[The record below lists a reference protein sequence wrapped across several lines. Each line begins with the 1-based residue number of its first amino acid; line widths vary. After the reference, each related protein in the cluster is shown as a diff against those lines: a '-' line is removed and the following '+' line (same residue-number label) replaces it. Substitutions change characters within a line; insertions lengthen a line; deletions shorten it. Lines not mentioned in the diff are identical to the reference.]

1 MTVPQ
6 VDVEE
11 YGYFADNQRRHA
23 DDTHLFEVHEPYN
36 GKLFARVAAGS
47 RADARLAV
55 DAASKAFA
63 GWSGSAPDEKA
74 RLFLKAA
81 EIVRR
86 RRTEIAEVLARET
99 GSTISFATF
108 QQDLRRS
115 QNVDV
120 RAQHDRHIES
130 SRRPASLQGRYDFIV
145 VGAGAAGSVLAA
157 ELSASGAQVLV
168 IESGGPDDAPTI
180 ANPSVWF
187 YNVGG
192 PLDYHLPVT
201 PSPRLNNRKFNMAL
215 GHVLG
220 GGSSINAMVW
230 MRGMQR
236 DYDGWA
242 KNGAKGWAFAD
253 VLPVFKSQED
263 WEGGANE
270 WRGAGGPIHIRRP
283 KDPHPT
289 APAFIDAAREM
300 GMPILDDVNGPMR
313 PGAGYINMNIAADGT
328 RVSAVRAFLRPA
340 LSRPNLTL
348 LLNTN
353 VVKLNFKGTRCVG
366 VKLMT
371 DGAVKDIAADKEVIL
386 AAGAINSPKLLMLSG
401 VGEAKALRSLGI
413 DVVENLPGVGENL
426 QDHVLVSGVVFKYK
440 GKMPDRPADSNA
452 VEAEAYLSS
461 GPSGDTDISLV
472 LHQLPVVTPEVAS
485 RFGTPPPDAFTIA
498 PALVQPTSRG
508 SVRLASNNFQDAA
521 VIDGNYLGTDHDFAA
536 IVRAIEAAREL
547 GNQHAFDSLRESELI
562 PGPKA
567 SAEEIRELA
576 RLASASFGHAVG
588 TCKMGVDKLAVVD
601 PELRVHG
608 ILGLRVADASVMPRI
623 ITGPGTNA
631 STHMIAGR
639 AATLI
644 LG

>member
-1 MTVPQ
+1 MI
-6 VDVEE
+6 
-11 YGYFADNQRRHA
+11 
-23 DDTHLFEVHEPYN
+23 DTSN
-36 GKLFARVAAGS
+36 K
-47 RADARLAV
+47 
-55 DAASKAFA
+55 
-63 GWSGSAPDEKA
+63 
-74 RLFLKAA
+74 
-81 EIVRR
+81 EIQ
-86 RRTEIAEVLARET
+86 
-99 GSTISFATF
+99 S
-108 QQDLRRS
+108 
-115 QNVDV
+115 
-120 RAQHDRHIES
+120 H
-130 SRRPASLQGRYDFIV
+130 YDFIV

-168 IESGGPDDAPTI
+168 IESGGSDDAPTI

-192 PLDYHLPVT
+192 PLDYHLPIA

-242 KNGAKGWAFAD
+242 ANGARGWAFAD
-253 VLPVFKSQED
+253 VLPVFKKQED
-263 WEGGANE
+263 WEGGANA

-289 APAFIDAAREM
+289 APAFIEAAREM

-340 LSRPNLTL
+340 LPRPNLTL
-348 LLNTN
+348 LLNAQ
-353 VVKLNFKGTRCVG
+353 VVKLNFTGTRCVG
-366 VKLMT
+366 VKIMT

-386 AAGAINSPKLLMLSG
+386 TSGTINSPKLLMLSG
-401 VGEAKALRSLGI
+401 IGEAKALRSHGI

-472 LHQLPVVTPEVAS
+472 LHQLPAVTPEIAS
-485 RFGTPPPDAFTIA
+485 RFGAPPPDAFTIA
-498 PALVQPTSRG
+498 PALVQPTSKG
-508 SVRLASNNFQDAA
+508 AVRLASNNFQDAA
-521 VIDGNYLGTDHDFAA
+521 VIDGNYLGTDQDFAA

-547 GNQHAFDSLRESELI
+547 GNQHAFDSVREIEVM

-567 SAEEIRELA
+567 GTEEIQELA
-576 RLASASFGHAVG
+576 RLGSASFGHA
-588 TCKMGVDKLAVVD
+588 
-601 PELRVHG
+601 
-608 ILGLRVADASVMPRI
+608 
-623 ITGPGTNA
+623 
-631 STHMIAGR
+631 
-639 AATLI
+639 
-644 LG
+644 

>member
-1 MTVPQ
+1 MT
-6 VDVEE
+6 DV
-11 YGYFADNQRRHA
+11 
-23 DDTHLFEVHEPYN
+23 L
-36 GKLFARVAAGS
+36 
-47 RADARLAV
+47 
-55 DAASKAFA
+55 
-63 GWSGSAPDEKA
+63 
-74 RLFLKAA
+74 
-81 EIVRR
+81 
-86 RRTEIAEVLARET
+86 RE
-99 GSTISFATF
+99 
-108 QQDLRRS
+108 
-115 QNVDV
+115 
-120 RAQHDRHIES
+120 
-130 SRRPASLQGRYDFIV
+130 RYDFIV

-157 ELSASGAQVLV
+157 ELSASGEQVLI

-180 ANPSVWF
+180 ANPSIWF

-192 PLDYHLPVT
+192 PLDFHLPII

-220 GGSSINAMVW
+220 GGTSINAMVW

-242 KNGAKGWAFAD
+242 ENGAKGWAFAD

-270 WRGAGGPIHIRRP
+270 WRGSGGPIHIRRP
-283 KDPHPT
+283 KDPHPL
-289 APAFIDAAREM
+289 APAFLDAAREM

-313 PGAGYINMNIAADGT
+313 PGAGYINMNIAPHGT
-328 RVSAVRAFLRPA
+328 RVSAARAFLHPA

-366 VKLMT
+366 VRLMT
-371 DGAVKDIAADKEVIL
+371 DGTAKDIAANKEVIL
-386 AAGAINSPKLLMLSG
+386 AAGTINSPKLLMLSG
-401 VGEAKALRSLGI
+401 IGEAKALRSFGI
-413 DVVENLPGVGENL
+413 EVVENLPGVGENL
-426 QDHVLVSGVVFKYK
+426 QDHVLVSGVVFQYK

-485 RFGTPPPDAFTIA
+485 RFGAPPPDTFTIA
-498 PALVQPTSRG
+498 PALVQPTSKG

-521 VIDGNYLGTDHDFAA
+521 VIDGNYLGTDRDFAA
-536 IVRAIEAAREL
+536 VVSAIEAAREL
-547 GNQHAFDSLRESELI
+547 GNQHAFDNQRESELI

-567 SAEEIRELA
+567 SAEEIQELA
-576 RLASASFGHAVG
+576 RLASASFGHGVG

-601 PELRVHG
+601 PDLRVHG
-608 ILGLRVADASVMPRI
+608 ILGLRVADASVMPQI

-631 STHMIAGR
+631 SAHMVAGR
-639 AATLI
+639 AAKLI

>member
-1 MTVPQ
+1 MTTAA
-6 VDVEE
+6 VE
-11 YGYFADNQRRHA
+11 RKH
-23 DDTHLFEVHEPYN
+23 
-36 GKLFARVAAGS
+36 
-47 RADARLAV
+47 
-55 DAASKAFA
+55 
-63 GWSGSAPDEKA
+63 
-74 RLFLKAA
+74 
-81 EIVRR
+81 
-86 RRTEIAEVLARET
+86 
-99 GSTISFATF
+99 
-108 QQDLRRS
+108 
-115 QNVDV
+115 
-120 RAQHDRHIES
+120 
-130 SRRPASLQGRYDFIV
+130 YDFIV

-180 ANPSVWF
+180 ANPSIWF

-192 PLDYHLPVT
+192 PLDYHLPVN

-220 GGSSINAMVW
+220 GGTSINAMVW
-230 MRGMQR
+230 MRGMER

-242 KNGAKGWAFAD
+242 KNGAKGWSFAD
-253 VLPVFKSQED
+253 VLPVFKRQED
-263 WEGGANE
+263 WEGGANT

-283 KDPHPT
+283 NDPHPT
-289 APAFIDAAREM
+289 APAFLDAARQM
-300 GMPILDDVNGPMR
+300 GLPILDDVNGPVR
-313 PGAGYINMNIAADGT
+313 HGAGYINMNIAADGT

-353 VVKLNFKGTRCVG
+353 VVKLNFSGTRCVG
-366 VKLMT
+366 VKLMA
-371 DGAVKDIAADKEVIL
+371 DGALRDIAADKEVIL

-426 QDHVLVSGVVFKYK
+426 QDHVLALGVVFKYK

-461 GPSGDTDISLV
+461 SPSSDTDISLV
-472 LHQLPVVTPEVAS
+472 LHQMPAVSPEVAS
-485 RFGTPPPDAFTIA
+485 RFGTPPADAFTIA
-498 PALVQPTSRG
+498 PALVQPTSKG

-521 VIDGNYLGTDHDFAA
+521 VIDGNYLDTDHDFAA
-536 IVRAIEAAREL
+536 VVRAIEAAREL
-547 GNQHAFDSLRESELI
+547 GNQHGFDSLRESELI

-588 TCKMGVDKLAVVD
+588 TCKMGVDTIAVVD

-608 ILGLRVADASVMPRI
+608 VLGLRVADASVMPRI

-631 STHMIAGR
+631 SAHMIAGR
-639 AATLI
+639 ASDLI
-644 LG
+644 LGRNA

>member
-1 MTVPQ
+1 MIDTS
-6 VDVEE
+6 
-11 YGYFADNQRRHA
+11 NQDGR
-23 DDTHLFEVHEPYN
+23 
-36 GKLFARVAAGS
+36 
-47 RADARLAV
+47 
-55 DAASKAFA
+55 
-63 GWSGSAPDEKA
+63 
-74 RLFLKAA
+74 
-81 EIVRR
+81 
-86 RRTEIAEVLARET
+86 
-99 GSTISFATF
+99 
-108 QQDLRRS
+108 Q
-115 QNVDV
+115 
-120 RAQHDRHIES
+120 
-130 SRRPASLQGRYDFIV
+130 ASLQPQYDFIV

-157 ELSASGAQVLV
+157 ELSASGAHVLV
-168 IESGGPDDAPTI
+168 VESGGPDDAPTI
-180 ANPSVWF
+180 ANPSIWF

-201 PSPRLNNRKFNMAL
+201 PLPQLNNRHFNMAL

-220 GGSSINAMVW
+220 GGTSINAMVW

-242 KNGAKGWAFAD
+242 QNGAKGWAFAD
-253 VLPVFKSQED
+253 VLPVFKKQED

-270 WRGAGGPIHIRRP
+270 WRGSGGPIHIRRP

-289 APAFIDAAREM
+289 APAFIDAARQM

-340 LSRPNLTL
+340 LSRSNLTL

-353 VVKLNFKGTRCVG
+353 VVKLNFTGTRCVG

-371 DGAVKDIAADKEVIL
+371 DGALKDVAAGKEVIL
-386 AAGAINSPKLLMLSG
+386 TAGTINSPKLLMLSG

-413 DVVENLPGVGENL
+413 DVVESLPGVGKNL

-461 GPSGDTDISLV
+461 GTSGDTDICLV
-472 LHQLPVVTPEVAS
+472 LHQLPAVTPEVAS
-485 RFGTPPPDAFTIA
+485 RFGTPPADAFTIA
-498 PALVQPTSRG
+498 PALVQPTSTG
-508 SVRLASNNFQDAA
+508 SVRLASDNFQDAA
-521 VIDGNYLGTDHDFAA
+521 VIDGNYLGTDHDVAA
-536 IVRAIEAAREL
+536 VVRAIEAAREI
-547 GNQHAFDSLRESELI
+547 GTQRAFDSVRESELI

-567 SAEEIRELA
+567 GDEEIRELA

-608 ILGLRVADASVMPRI
+608 IVGLRVADASVMPHI

-639 AATLI
+639 AAELI

>member
-1 MTVPQ
+1 MSNESN
-6 VDVEE
+6 EE
-11 YGYFADNQRRHA
+11 M
-23 DDTHLFEVHEPYN
+23 
-36 GKLFARVAAGS
+36 
-47 RADARLAV
+47 
-55 DAASKAFA
+55 
-63 GWSGSAPDEKA
+63 
-74 RLFLKAA
+74 
-81 EIVRR
+81 
-86 RRTEIAEVLARET
+86 
-99 GSTISFATF
+99 
-108 QQDLRRS
+108 
-115 QNVDV
+115 
-120 RAQHDRHIES
+120 
-130 SRRPASLQGRYDFIV
+130 RYDYIV

-180 ANPSVWF
+180 GNPSIWF

-192 PLDYHLPVT
+192 PLDYHLPIV

-220 GGSSINAMVW
+220 GGSTINAMVW
-230 MRGMQR
+230 LRGTQA

-242 KNGAKGWAFAD
+242 ENGAKGWSFAD

-263 WEGGANE
+263 WEGGADA

-283 KDPHPT
+283 KNPHPT
-289 APAFIDAAREM
+289 APAFIDAARQM
-300 GMPILDDVNGPMR
+300 DIPILDDVNGPMR
-313 PGAGYINMNIAADGT
+313 HGAGYINMNIAADGT

-348 LLNTN
+348 LLNTQ

-366 VKLMT
+366 VKAMT
-371 DGAVKDIAADKEVIL
+371 DGKVVDIAADKEVIL
-386 AAGAINSPKLLMLSG
+386 AAGTINSPKLLMLSG
-401 VGEAKALRSLGI
+401 VGEAKALHGFGI

-461 GPSGDTDISLV
+461 GLSGDTDISLV

-485 RFGTPPPDAFTIA
+485 RFGNPPPDAFTIA
-498 PALVQPTSRG
+498 PALVQPTSKG
-508 SVRLASNNFQDAA
+508 SVRLASDKFQDAA
-521 VIDGNYLGTDHDFAA
+521 VIDGNYLATDRDMKA
-536 IVRAIEAAREL
+536 VLRAIEAAREL
-547 GNQHAFDSLRESELI
+547 GSRHAFDDLRESELI

-567 SAEEIRELA
+567 SAEKIRELA

-608 ILGLRVADASVMPRI
+608 ILGLRVVDASVMPQI

-639 AATLI
+639 AANLI
-644 LG
+644 LGRDA

>member
-1 MTVPQ
+1 MTQ
-6 VDVEE
+6 RT
-11 YGYFADNQRRHA
+11 NQ
-23 DDTHLFEVHEPYN
+23 
-36 GKLFARVAAGS
+36 
-47 RADARLAV
+47 
-55 DAASKAFA
+55 
-63 GWSGSAPDEKA
+63 
-74 RLFLKAA
+74 
-81 EIVRR
+81 
-86 RRTEIAEVLARET
+86 
-99 GSTISFATF
+99 
-108 QQDLRRS
+108 
-115 QNVDV
+115 
-120 RAQHDRHIES
+120 
-130 SRRPASLQGRYDFIV
+130 ASLQDTFDFIV

-157 ELSASGAQVLV
+157 ELSASGAHVLV
-168 IESGGPDDAPTI
+168 IESGGSDDAPTI
-180 ANPSVWF
+180 TNPSIWF

-192 PLDYHLPVT
+192 PLDFHLPVS
-201 PSPRLNNRKFNMAL
+201 PSPRLNNRPFNMAL
-215 GHVLG
+215 GHVVG

-230 MRGMQR
+230 TRGMQR

-242 KNGAKGWAFAD
+242 KNGAKGGAFAD
-253 VLPVFKSQED
+253 VLSVFKSQED
-263 WEGGANE
+263 WEGGANA

-289 APAFIDAAREM
+289 APAFLDAARQM

-328 RVSAVRAFLRPA
+328 RVSAARAFLRPA

-348 LLNTN
+348 LLNTD
-353 VVKLNFKGTRCVG
+353 VVKLNFQGTRGVG
-366 VKLMT
+366 VKLIT
-371 DGAVKDIAADKEVIL
+371 DSAVKDIAADKDVIL
-386 AAGAINSPKLLMLSG
+386 AAGSINSPKLLMLSG

-413 DVVENLPGVGENL
+413 EVVENLPGVGENL

-461 GPSGDTDISLV
+461 GASSDTDINLV
-472 LHQLPVVTPEVAS
+472 LEQLPIATPEAAA
-485 RFGTPPPDAFTIA
+485 RFGALPEDAFTIA

-547 GNQHAFDSLRESELI
+547 GNQRAFDSLRESELI

-567 SAEEIRELA
+567 SAEEIQELA

-588 TCKMGVDKLAVVD
+588 TCKMGVDQLAVVD

-639 AATLI
+639 AAKLI

>member
-1 MTVPQ
+1 M
-6 VDVEE
+6 
-11 YGYFADNQRRHA
+11 
-23 DDTHLFEVHEPYN
+23 
-36 GKLFARVAAGS
+36 ARPS
-47 RADARLAV
+47 
-55 DAASKAFA
+55 
-63 GWSGSAPDEKA
+63 PN
-74 RLFLKAA
+74 
-81 EIVRR
+81 
-86 RRTEIAEVLARET
+86 
-99 GSTISFATF
+99 GSTKSKKADFNFWEFKVMI
-108 QQDLRRS
+108 
-115 QNVDV
+115 N
-120 RAQHDRHIES
+120 ES
-130 SRRPASLQGRYDFIV
+130 NDERRYDFIV

-168 IESGGPDDAPTI
+168 IESGGPDNAPTI
-180 ANPSVWF
+180 EEPSIWF

-192 PLDYHLPVT
+192 PLDYHLPIV

-220 GGSSINAMVW
+220 GGTSINAMVW
-230 MRGMQR
+230 VRGTQA

-242 KNGAKGWAFAD
+242 ENGAKGWAFAD

-270 WRGAGGPIHIRRP
+270 WRGSGGPIHIRRP

-289 APAFIDAAREM
+289 APTFIDAARQM
-300 GMPILDDVNGPMR
+300 DMPILDDVNGPMR

-328 RVSAVRAFLRPA
+328 RVSAARAFLHPA
-340 LSRPNLTL
+340 LSRPNLNL

-353 VVKLNFKGTRCVG
+353 VVKLNFEGTRCVG
-366 VKLMT
+366 VKLMR
-371 DGAVKDIAADKEVIL
+371 DDAVRDIAADKEVIL
-386 AAGAINSPKLLMLSG
+386 AAGTINSPKLLMLSG
-401 VGEAKALRSLGI
+401 VGEAKALRSFGI

-440 GKMPDRPADSNA
+440 GKMPDRPAGSNA

-461 GPSGDTDISLV
+461 GLSGDTDISLV

-485 RFGTPPPDAFTIA
+485 RFGTPPPDTFTIA
-498 PALVQPTSRG
+498 PALVQPTSKG
-508 SVRLASNNFQDAA
+508 AVRLASNNFQDAA

-536 IVRAIEAAREL
+536 VVRAIEVAREL
-547 GNQHAFDSLRESELI
+547 GSQHAFDNLRESELI
-562 PGPKA
+562 PGPNA
-567 SAEEIRELA
+567 SAEEIQELA
-576 RLASASFGHAVG
+576 RLASASFGHGVG

-608 ILGLRVADASVMPRI
+608 ILGLRVVDASVMPKI

-639 AATLI
+639 AARLI
-644 LG
+644 LA

>member
-1 MTVPQ
+1 MTDGP
-6 VDVEE
+6 
-11 YGYFADNQRRHA
+11 
-23 DDTHLFEVHEPYN
+23 
-36 GKLFARVAAGS
+36 
-47 RADARLAV
+47 
-55 DAASKAFA
+55 
-63 GWSGSAPDEKA
+63 
-74 RLFLKAA
+74 
-81 EIVRR
+81 
-86 RRTEIAEVLARET
+86 
-99 GSTISFATF
+99 
-108 QQDLRRS
+108 S
-115 QNVDV
+115 QK
-120 RAQHDRHIES
+120 E
-130 SRRPASLQGRYDFIV
+130 RYDFIV

-180 ANPSVWF
+180 ANPSTWF

-192 PLDYHLPVT
+192 PLDYHLPIT
-201 PSPRLNNRKFNMAL
+201 PLPQLNNRNCNMAL

-220 GGSSINAMVW
+220 GGSTINAMVW
-230 MRGMQR
+230 IRGTQA

-242 KNGAKGWAFAD
+242 ESGAKGWAFED

-263 WEGGANE
+263 WEGGANA
-270 WRGAGGPIHIRRP
+270 WRGVGGPVHIRRP
-283 KDPHPT
+283 KHPHVT

-328 RVSAVRAFLRPA
+328 RVSAARAFLNPA

-348 LLNTN
+348 LLNTD
-353 VVKLNFKGTRCVG
+353 VVKLNFTGTRCVG

-371 DGAVKDIAADKEVIL
+371 DGAVKDVAADKEVIL
-386 AAGAINSPKLLMLSG
+386 AAGTIHSPKLLMLSG
-401 VGEAKALRSLGI
+401 VGEAKALRSFGI
-413 DVVENLPGVGENL
+413 DVVENLPGVGGNL
-426 QDHVLVSGVVFKYK
+426 QDHVLLSGVVFKYK

-461 GPSGDTDISLV
+461 GPSGDTDICLV
-472 LHQLPVVTPEVAS
+472 LHQLPAVTPEVAS
-485 RFGTPPPDAFTIA
+485 RFGPPPPDAFTIA

-508 SVRLASNNFQDAA
+508 SVRLASDNFQDAPL
-521 VIDGNYLGTDHDFAA
+521 IDGNYLGTDHDFAA
-536 IVRAIEAAREL
+536 IVRAVEAAREI
-547 GNQHAFDSLRESELI
+547 GNQRAFNSLREEELI

-567 SAEEIRELA
+567 SADEIRELA

-588 TCKMGVDKLAVVD
+588 TCKIGVDKLAVVD

-608 ILGLRVADASVMPRI
+608 ISGLRVADASVMPRI

-631 STHMIAGR
+631 SAHMIAGR
-639 AATLI
+639 AVQLI